1 MGKKHCFLNIALF
14 FWLVA
19 LVSWVLGAKSVAKCF
34 GFLTMFMFPLI
45 ILIQVNLMFKKNKS
59 IEVSQ
64 PVINEAEPI
73 IDKEPIAV
81 DKQATTVIASGVQF
95 DGNIVACGHVYI
107 HGSLIG
113 NIDAKDN
120 LIKVMRG
127 GMVEGNITCRE
138 LIIDGCV
145 TGQCISDVVEIF
157 ENGQVKGSLAYRSL
171 AVKKGGEFSGQS
183 EVLSSE
189 KEKNTVTRLIKKDDS
204 SEGLKQSGLVARCAK
219 S

>member
-34 GFLTMFMFPLI
+34 GFLTIFMFPLI
-45 ILIQVNLMFKKNKS
+45 ILRQVNLMFKKNKS
-59 IEVSQ
+59 IDISQ

-73 IDKEPIAV
+73 SDKEPLAV
-81 DKQATTVIASGVQF
+81 EKPATTVIASGVQF

-127 GMVEGNITCRE
+127 GMVEGDITCRE
-138 LIIDGCV
+138 LIIDGRV
-145 TGQCISDVVEIF
+145 IGQCISDVVEIL

-189 KEKNTVTRLIKKDDS
+189 KEKNTVTRLIKKDDP
-204 SEGLKQSGLVARCAK
+204 SEGRRQTGLVAK
-219 S
+219 